1 MPCAGEVNI
10 LFFPFKGYH
19 FRACL
24 PKQFPGGAWL
34 KLTLTPEAKPEWGRV
49 WINPSFSL
57 EAFQSFVQQRGFDI
71 NCRTALFIN
80 AVVRRVRGGSEA
92 GRRAVWTGGLSG
104 ELWGGAR
111 QLF

>member
-1 MPCAGEVNI
+1 MLTTTSTLAYPFTCCFMPCADHVNI

-49 WINPSFSL
+49 WINPSFTL
-57 EAFQSFVQQRGFDI
+57 EALQAFMQKRGFE
-71 NCRTALFIN
+71 IN
-80 AVVRRVRGGSEA
+80 ALGKDALIEK
-92 GRRAVWTGGLSG
+92 
-104 ELWGGAR
+104 
-111 QLF
+111 